1 MSKLPFQDLK
11 VIDLSTVLAG
21 PSVGTF
27 FAELGAR
34 VIKIEHP
41 KFGDVTNTWRLQ
53 QESDSSKQSAYYSS
67 VNFLKENMALDLTI
81 EAHYSLFETQ
91 LKDADIILMNFKK
104 GDDVKLKVRP
114 ENLWAIN
121 PSLIIGKIS
130 GFGSDNDRIAYDLIL
145 QAESGFMS
153 MNGTPDS
160 GPVKMPVA
168 LIDVLAAHQLKEG
181 LLLALLQRK
190 HGKGQVVSVSLYDTA
205 ICSLANQ
212 ASNYLMAQQVPQRIG
227 SLHPNIAPY
236 GEIFQSKD
244 EKLLTFAIGSD
255 LHFHKLLASLDLIAL
270 QDDIQFKSNI
280 ERVKN
285 RSALAQIIQE
295 KVGELLAAPLL
306 SILQELGV
314 PAAQIQTLD
323 QVFADP
329 NAQEL
334 VREEQIGSQNTKRV
348 SQIAFKFEKWFA
360 LHKRPENGNNTTNC
374 VTISCAHPGD
384 SPSEASKP
392 QMKKHTNTFLFLT
405 TPIKFLALD
414 D

>member
-145 QAESGFMS
+145 QAESGFMA

-181 LLLALLQRK
+181 LLLALLQREQ
-190 HGKGQVVSVSLYDTA
+190 GKGQVVSVSLYDAA

-236 GEIFQSKD
+236 GEIFETQD
-244 EKLLTFAIGSD
+244 GQLLTFAIGSD
-255 LHFHKLLASLDLIAL
+255 QHFERLVSYLDLHELAK
-270 QDDIQFKSNI
+270 DPRFSSNI

-285 RSALAQIIQE
+285 RGVLYHYMASVISMKTCAHIISS
-295 KVGELLAAPLL
+295 LL
-306 SILQELGV
+306 ELGV
-314 PAAQIQTLD
+314 PVAKIKSLEE
-323 QVFADP
+323 VFEDP
-329 NAQEL
+329 KAMSL
-334 VREEQIGSQNTKRV
+334 VKTEQIDGQNTKRV
-348 SQIAFKFEKWFA
+348 SQIAFKFEA
-360 LHKRPENGNNTTNC
+360 
-374 VTISCAHPGD
+374 
-384 SPSEASKP
+384 
-392 QMKKHTNTFLFLT
+392 
-405 TPIKFLALD
+405 
-414 D
+414 

>member
-145 QAESGFMS
+145 QAESGFMA

-181 LLLALLQRK
+181 LLLALMQREQ
-190 HGKGQVVSVSLYDTA
+190 GKGQLVSVSLYDAA

-236 GEIFQSKD
+236 GEVFETQD
-244 EKLLTFAIGSD
+244 GQLLTFAIGSD
-255 LHFHKLLASLDLIAL
+255 QHFEKLVSYLDLHKLAKDPRFS
-270 QDDIQFKSNI
+270 SNI

-285 RSALAQIIQE
+285 RGSLYHYMASVISMKTCAHIISS
-295 KVGELLAAPLL
+295 LL
-306 SILQELGV
+306 ELGV
-314 PAAQIQTLD
+314 PVAKIKSLEE
-323 QVFADP
+323 VFEDP
-329 NAQEL
+329 KAMSL
-334 VREEQIGSQNTKRV
+334 VKTEQIDGQNTKRV
-348 SQIAFKFEKWFA
+348 SQIAFKFEA
-360 LHKRPENGNNTTNC
+360 
-374 VTISCAHPGD
+374 
-384 SPSEASKP
+384 
-392 QMKKHTNTFLFLT
+392 
-405 TPIKFLALD
+405 
-414 D
+414 

>member
-145 QAESGFMS
+145 QAESGFMA

-160 GPVKMPVA
+160 GPVNMPLA
-168 LIDVLAAHQLKEG
+168 LLDVLAAHQLKEG
-181 LLLALLQRK
+181 LLLALMQREQ
-190 HGKGQVVSVSLYDTA
+190 GKGQVVSVSLYDAA

-236 GEIFQSKD
+236 GEIFETQD
-244 EKLLTFAIGSD
+244 GQLLTFAIGSD
-255 LHFHKLLASLDLIAL
+255 QHFEKLVSYLDLHKLAKDPRFS
-270 QDDIQFKSNI
+270 SNI

-285 RSALAQIIQE
+285 REVLYHYMASVISMKTCAHIISS
-295 KVGELLAAPLL
+295 LL
-306 SILQELGV
+306 ELGV
-314 PAAQIQTLD
+314 PVAKIKSLEE
-323 QVFADP
+323 VFEDP
-329 NAQEL
+329 KAMSL
-334 VREEQIGSQNTKRV
+334 VKTEQIDGQNTKRV
-348 SQIAFKFEKWFA
+348 SQIAFKFEA
-360 LHKRPENGNNTTNC
+360 
-374 VTISCAHPGD
+374 
-384 SPSEASKP
+384 
-392 QMKKHTNTFLFLT
+392 
-405 TPIKFLALD
+405 
-414 D
+414 

>member
-145 QAESGFMS
+145 QAESGFMA

-181 LLLALLQRK
+181 LLLALMQREQ
-190 HGKGQVVSVSLYDTA
+190 GKGQVVSVSLYDAA

-236 GEIFQSKD
+236 GEIFETQD
-244 EKLLTFAIGSD
+244 GQLLTFAIGSD
-255 LHFHKLLASLDLIAL
+255 QHFEKLVSYLDLHKLAKDPRFS
-270 QDDIQFKSNI
+270 SNI

-285 RSALAQIIQE
+285 RGSLYHYMASVISMKTCAHIISS
-295 KVGELLAAPLL
+295 LL
-306 SILQELGV
+306 ELGV
-314 PAAQIQTLD
+314 PVAKIKSLEE
-323 QVFADP
+323 VFEDP
-329 NAQEL
+329 KAMSL
-334 VREEQIGSQNTKRV
+334 VKTEQIDGQNTKRV
-348 SQIAFKFEKWFA
+348 SQIAFKFEA
-360 LHKRPENGNNTTNC
+360 
-374 VTISCAHPGD
+374 
-384 SPSEASKP
+384 
-392 QMKKHTNTFLFLT
+392 
-405 TPIKFLALD
+405 
-414 D
+414 

>member
-41 KFGDVTNTWRLQ
+41 QHGDVTNTWRLK
-53 QESDSSKQSAYYSS
+53 QESDLSKQSAYYAS
-67 VNFLKENMALDLTI
+67 VNHKKELVKLNLGLDADYLIFLNE
-81 EAHYSLFETQ
+81 
-91 LKDADIILMNFKK
+91 LKDADILLMNFKK
-104 GDDVKLKVRP
+104 GDDQKLKVTP
-114 ENLWAIN
+114 TELWKIN
-121 PSLIIGKIS
+121 PSLLIGKIT

-153 MNGTPDS
+153 MNGTAES

-181 LLLALLQRK
+181 LLLALLQRQQE
-190 HGKGQVVSVSLYDTA
+190 KGQLVSVSLYDAA

-236 GEIFQSKD
+236 GEIFETQD
-244 EKLLTFAIGSD
+244 GQLLTFAIGSD
-255 LHFHKLLASLDLIAL
+255 QHFDKLVSYLGLSELAKDSR
-270 QDDIQFKSNI
+270 FCSNM

-285 RSALAQIIQE
+285 REVLFNYIASVISMKTCAHIISSLLEVNVPVAKIKALDE
-295 KVGELLAAPLL
+295 
-306 SILQELGV
+306 
-314 PAAQIQTLD
+314 
-323 QVFADP
+323 VFADP
-329 NAQEL
+329 KALIL
-334 VREEQIGSQNTKRV
+334 VNEEQINGQNTRRV
-348 SQIAFKFEKWFA
+348 SQIAFKFEA
-360 LHKRPENGNNTTNC
+360 
-374 VTISCAHPGD
+374 
-384 SPSEASKP
+384 
-392 QMKKHTNTFLFLT
+392 
-405 TPIKFLALD
+405 
-414 D
+414 